1 VYLRGVVQIEKLLER
16 KYNPS
21 LIGFLQAA
29 GVLIYCG
36 LIAVFFFYMTKTAAQ
51 PGIVGIFLMLAL
63 FVFSAAITGSLVF
76 GYPAYLALV
85 RNRIKE
91 ALAILAY
98 TLLYSLLIILLT
110 IIIVVSFT

>member
-1 VYLRGVVQIEKLLER
+1 MYFRGAVQVEKMLEK
-16 KYNPS
+16 KYNSS
-21 LIGFLQAA
+21 LAGFLQAA

-85 RNRIKE
+85 KNRIKD
-91 ALAILAY
+91 ALTILVY